1 MTLSM
6 LNWCWYVWG
15 YFLHQHLVTLVG
27 RLKKEKTLSVCLCR
41 LGPFSRTKLSTANN
55 HLFIYP
61 LTSPCLRK
69 SKKLENFSFFFK
81 NRFLKNSWHDDC
93 WILNA
98 ESEDLDWLTFKTTYF
113 SFLRNFFFLN
123 EDDDHF
129 RIRTRIVWVEWQ
141 VRWPPDH
148 LSLINPNLI

>member
-1 MTLSM
+1 M
-6 LNWCWYVWG
+6 LIRLGNFWRKLG

-61 LTSPCLRK
+61 LTSPGLRK

-81 NRFLKNSWHDDC
+81 NRFFQKLVTRRL
-93 WILNA
+93 LNLERRIRRSRLA
-98 ESEDLDWLTFKTTYF
+98 HIQKDL
-113 SFLRNFFFLN
+113 FFFFAEFFFNKN
-123 EDDDHF
+123 EDDHF
-129 RIRTRIVWVEWQ
+129 RIRTRIVRVEWQ
-141 VRWPPDH
+141 VR
-148 LSLINPNLI
+148 